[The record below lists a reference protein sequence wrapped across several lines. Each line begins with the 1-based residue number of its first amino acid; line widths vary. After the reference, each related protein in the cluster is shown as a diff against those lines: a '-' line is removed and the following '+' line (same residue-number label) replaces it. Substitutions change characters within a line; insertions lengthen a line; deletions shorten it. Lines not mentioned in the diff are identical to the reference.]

1 MKEDNSVENVL
12 LVKLFREWVVTLL
25 QNFYHYNLQAFESVI
40 SDLILHSITKVGRV
54 LEIK

>member
-25 QNFYHYNLQAFESVI
+25 QNFYHYNLQAIESVI